1 MDKDK
6 YLNKVITIPNILSLF
21 RVLLIPLI
29 IWMYCYANNYLCTLI
44 VIVVSGLTDV
54 IDGFIA
60 RRFNMIS
67 NVGKIFD
74 PLADKLTQIT
84 IINCLITTYKYMI
97 IPLLVLIVKDLFV
110 AILSFIVVKKTGI
123 VTGAKWYGKLCT
135 VILFLMSIVH
145 MIWFNIPLFVSWVIV
160 IISSVMIIT
169 SGLLYGFMDIK
180 LLKKQEVLC

>member
-1 MDKDK
+1 MNKDK

-29 IWMYCYANNYLCTLI
+29 IWLYCYKNNYLLTLI

-84 IINCLITTYKYMI
+84 IINCLIATYKYMVC
-97 IPLLVLIVKDLFV
+97 PLLVLIVKDLFV
-110 AILSFIVVKKTGI
+110 AMLSFIVVKKTGI

-135 VILFLMSIVH
+135 ISLFLMSIVH
-145 MIWFNIPLFVSWVIV
+145 LVWLNIPLLVSYSLVRVSIF
-160 IISSVMIIT
+160 SMIF
-169 SGLLYGFMDIK
+169 SGILYFFMNVK
-180 LLKKQEVLC
+180 LLKSVKK